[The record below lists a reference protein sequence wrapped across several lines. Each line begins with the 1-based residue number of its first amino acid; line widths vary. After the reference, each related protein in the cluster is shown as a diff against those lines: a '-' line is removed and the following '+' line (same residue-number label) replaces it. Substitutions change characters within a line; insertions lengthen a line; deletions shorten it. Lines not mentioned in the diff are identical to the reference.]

1 MTKSK
6 LLEELVARY
15 PDRSPEQLQHFLDT
29 FFQTIQEALLR
40 DDKVELRGFGSFRV
54 RHRKPRL
61 GRNPKTGE
69 PVSVPAKKVPFFKAG
84 RELKLMADQGV

>member
-15 PDRSPEQLQHFLDT
+15 PDRSAEQLQHFLDA
-29 FFQTIQEALLR
+29 FFQTIQETLCQ

>member
-6 LLEELVARY
+6 LLNELSVRY
-15 PDRSPEQLQHFLDT
+15 PDMSSEQLQDFLNA

-40 DDKVELRGFGSFRV
+40 GDKVELRGFGSFRV

-61 GRNPKTGE
+61 GRNPKTGA

-84 RELKLMADQGV
+84 REFKLMADQGV